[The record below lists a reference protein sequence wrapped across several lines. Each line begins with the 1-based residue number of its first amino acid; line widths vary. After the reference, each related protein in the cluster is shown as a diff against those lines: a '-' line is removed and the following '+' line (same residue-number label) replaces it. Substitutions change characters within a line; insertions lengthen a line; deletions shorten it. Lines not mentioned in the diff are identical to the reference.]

1 MGGDEWFEASGAR
14 LIDSVSAVPMFEEPP
29 SDPVDDVRGRLESVL
44 TPEGQ
49 AALSGWFDIGQ
60 PQRLLT
66 LVHEAIHVFVA
77 TELDSASTER
87 DGVGRLA
94 SESPRLRGAFP
105 GIDPGTALR
114 LGGAAVRVIEVACL
128 ASAASRVLVSEGA
141 WPTLRHRT
149 TAALIGRAVPDITSA
164 PELLGGESGTRL
176 VGVGTGPDLDAFVDI
191 GRRAGLL
198 GGLRKTK
205 KGETLGDIGVFYAW
219 MGTALFHAALATD
232 QEIVEIHGGGEC
244 AGFDLDDEEF
254 DEPHLERVDG
264 APPTVPPHGHEH
276 GGATAIYTPP
286 PVLPPTFYDAWTA
299 EAGLADAVDERAWDL
314 FERLVGA
321 CHERFAEHP
330 LRMGED
336 LMLIGT
342 PNDFFVVESY
352 LVDQFSVYIPFV
364 RPVDSTR
371 KGLLIAND
379 DSISGAGVAIREFHV
394 FKNQYVVLN
403 RTKFPPGTVDT
414 LDIGYWLE
422 DAVDAAAWFR
432 DELLGLRS

>member
-14 LIDSVSAVPMFEEPP
+14 LIASVSAVPVFEEPS

-77 TELDSASTER
+77 TELDLASTAR

-164 PELLGGESGTRL
+164 PELLGGESGARL
-176 VGVGTGPDLDAFVDI
+176 VGVGAGPDLDAFVDI

-205 KGETLGDIGVFYAW
+205 KVETLGDIGVVYAW
-219 MGTALFHAALATD
+219 LGTALFHSALATD
-232 QEIVEIHGGGEC
+232 EELVQLHHVGEN
-244 AGFDLDDEEF
+244 AAFDLDDEEF
-254 DEPHLERVDG
+254 DEPHLERADEAPPAGDKDDG
-264 APPTVPPHGHEH
+264 ATG
-276 GGATAIYTPP
+276 IYTQPP
-286 PVLPPTFYDAWTA
+286 LLPPTLYEAWVC
-299 EAGLADAVDERAWDL
+299 EGGVPGDVNEQRRDL
-314 FERLVGA
+314 VERLSRA
-321 CHERFAEHP
+321 CHEHFSEHQM
-330 LRMGED
+330 RMGSNQI
-336 LMLIGT
+336 LVGT
-342 PNDFFVVESY
+342 PDDFFVVESY
-352 LVDQFSVYIPFV
+352 LPDMFSVYIPFV
-364 RPVDSTR
+364 RPIESTR
-371 KGLLIAND
+371 KGLLLVNGE
-379 DSISGAGVAIREFHV
+379 SISGAGVAIHEFQD
-394 FKNQYVVLN
+394 FKNQYIVRN
-403 RTKFPPGTVDT
+403 SIRFPSGTVDD
-414 LDIGYWLE
+414 LDVGKWLQ
-422 DAVDAAAWFR
+422 DAVDFAVWFR
-432 DELLGLRS
+432 DELLGLAD